1 MPSEVWV
8 RINSDQLAYF
18 SLLQLAE
25 LLADG
30 RLSAQQ
36 LAGVFTS
43 RLRRFD
49 SLLHPVVTL
58 TTELANQQAAAAQAA
73 LQAANTSAAAST
85 RSSSTSPKSSML
97 HNISLLTGVPYGLKD
112 LMAVPGYSTSWGLS
126 QLRNRTINEPSAA
139 YSALSAAGGVLLAKT
154 ATGELA
160 WGDVWFNGITT
171 RNPWNINTG
180 SCGSSAGSAVAV
192 AAGLLPFAVG
202 TETWGSIVCPAST
215 VGVTA
220 YRPTGGSISGQG
232 TMQVAPSL
240 DKTGMFCRQLLDCAV
255 VADALMDQQQQ
266 QQQQHAINASHAA
279 PQLRLHRQPAAAAA
293 SFNYTQH
300 QQTLQQT
307 PPSTLLQQQQQQQYR
322 QRGLLLPPTLQ
333 QLPALS
339 SLCIGYLR
347 GTSSNLVAALM
358 RQQPRCV
365 KGPLQPPG
373 NNQLVQDVLSVILQA
388 EVAVSLEGLW
398 LEGYIDQDS
407 HWYPLI
413 QLGQVAPA
421 SAYLKAQRLRSV
433 LAAQTRHYFAA
444 NGIDVL
450 LKPTKSKAVTD
461 FHEVHPILV

>member
-30 RLSAQQ
+30 RLSPQQ
-36 LAGVFTS
+36 LAGVFTA
-43 RLRRFD
+43 RLMRFD

-73 LQAANTSAAAST
+73 LQAANTSAAATT
-85 RSSSTSPKSSML
+85 RSSSTSPKSNML
-97 HNISLLTGVPYGLKD
+97 HNVSLLTGVPYGLKD
-112 LMAVPGYSTSWGLS
+112 LMAVPGYPTSWGLS

-139 YSALSAAGGVLLAKT
+139 YSVLSAAGGVLLAKT

-232 TMQVAPSL
+232 TMQ
-240 DKTGMFCRQLLDCAV
+240 
-255 VADALMDQQQQ
+255 
-266 QQQQHAINASHAA
+266 
-279 PQLRLHRQPAAAAA
+279 
-293 SFNYTQH
+293 
-300 QQTLQQT
+300 
-307 PPSTLLQQQQQQQYR
+307 
-322 QRGLLLPPTLQ
+322 
-333 QLPALS
+333 
-339 SLCIGYLR
+339 
-347 GTSSNLVAALM
+347 
-358 RQQPRCV
+358 
-365 KGPLQPPG
+365 
-373 NNQLVQDVLSVILQA
+373 A